1 MLLGSALSG
10 GGFGAGRLGAAA
22 LAPSPAALMQS
33 LGVGYVGADALA
45 AVGPLGG
52 GANGLPSVSSCLSE

>member
-1 MLLGSALSG
+1 MEFSFASARSIV
-10 GGFGAGRLGAAA
+10 FGRGKVQEV
-22 LAPSPAALMQS
+22 PSLMQS

-45 AVGPLGG
+45 VVGPLGG